1 MNMSE
6 VIKNVVEAV
15 LERNN
20 KVVINSL
27 ESIIEF
33 LDMDRPDLAREF
45 ILRVIEI
52 LRIGEEE

>member
-1 MNMSE
+1 MSE
-6 VIKNVVEAV
+6 ETMGNMVQVI

-20 KVVINSL
+20 QVVINSL

-33 LDMDRPDLAREF
+33 LDMDRPDLARTF

>member
-1 MNMSE
+1 MSKEAIENMIE
-6 VIKNVVEAV
+6 VV

-27 ESIIEF
+27 NGIIEF
-33 LDMDRPDLAREF
+33 LDMNRPDLAREF

>member
-1 MNMSE
+1 MSQEAIENMID
-6 VIKNVVEAV
+6 VI
-15 LERNN
+15 LEKNN

-33 LDMDRPDLAREF
+33 IDMNRPDLARTF

>member
-1 MNMSE
+1 MSQEAIENMID
-6 VIKNVVEAV
+6 VI
-15 LERNN
+15 LEKNN

-33 LDMDRPDLAREF
+33 IDMDRPDLARTF